1 MAFNFNLNFNPKKEE
16 RLGYLLAFFVT
27 CLMASNFIGM
37 KVALIYG
44 ISISVAIITYPFSFV
59 IIDAVTAVYG
69 KKTAQH
75 FVNAGLAMLVIAG
88 IFTIISLAAP
98 AAPRFAYEAEYQT
111 LFAISLR
118 MLVAGLIAYYVAHTL
133 GIHVFKKAFDYF
145 RRKKLWIAANASN
158 IAGEF
163 VDTMIFMYLAFLGV
177 PGFPPDFIFAIA
189 VPWWIF
195 KSIFNA
201 LSTPFV
207 YWATQWL
214 KGGE

>member
-1 MAFNFNLNFNPKKEE
+1 MAFNLDLNFKLDKQQ
-16 RLGYLLAFFVT
+16 RLDYLLAFFVT

-37 KVALIYG
+37 KVALVYG

-75 FVNAGLAMLVIAG
+75 FVNVGMVMLIVAG
-88 IFTIISLAAP
+88 IFTIISLAVP
-98 AAPRFAYEAEYQT
+98 AAPRFAYEAQYQA

-118 MLVAGLIAYYVAHTL
+118 MLVAGLIAYYIAHTL
-133 GIHVFKKAFDYF
+133 GISVFRGAFEYFKK
-145 RRKKLWIAANASN
+145 KKLWFAANASN

-163 VDTMIFMYLAFLGV
+163 LDTMIFMYLAFLGV
-177 PGFPPDFIFAIA
+177 PGFPADFIFAIA

-201 LSTPFV
+201 LSTPLV
-207 YWATQWL
+207 YWAKNWL
-214 KGGE
+214 EAGN

>member
-1 MAFNFNLNFNPKKEE
+1 MAFNLNLNFNPKKEE
-16 RLGYLLAFFVT
+16 RLGYLLGFFIT

-75 FVNAGLAMLVIAG
+75 FVNVGLAMLVIAG
-88 IFTIISLAAP
+88 IFTIVSLAAP
-98 AAPRFAYEAEYQT
+98 PAPRFAYETEYQA

-118 MLVAGLIAYYVAHTL
+118 MLVAGLIAYYIAHTL
-133 GIHVFKKAFDYF
+133 GIHVFKRAFDYF
-145 RRKKLWIAANASN
+145 RKKKLWFAANASN

-163 VDTMIFMYLAFLGV
+163 LDTMIFMYLSFLGV
-177 PGFPPDFIFAIA
+177 PGYPADFIFAIA

-201 LSTPFV
+201 ISTPLV
-207 YWATQWL
+207 YWATTWL